1 MNRLLRTFLV
11 AAVIGC
17 SLLSPGSQS
26 AQADDYWANHWNWY
40 DNTYRP
46 YYYRNYYSAPAYGN
60 YYGPGV
66 YGGYGYYGPSY
77 YNPYGYG
84 YSPYST
90 YYGTPGVGYGRFY
103 GGGSALNVGP
113 LSFGW
118 R

>member
-1 MNRLLRTFLV
+1 MNLLLRTLLV

-40 DNTYRP
+40 DSTYQP
-46 YYYRNYYSAPAYGN
+46 YYYRNYYSPAYGS
-60 YYGPGV
+60 YYAPGYSTGP
-66 YGGYGYYGPSY
+66 YGYAPGY
-77 YNPYGYG
+77 YNSYGYG
-84 YSPYST
+84 YSPYGS